1 MRGPPY
7 ASYIYIYKV
16 AWAATLEMFTL
27 AYWRA
32 PDAFLVLHYS
42 FAIKSMSLEIPSTS
56 THHPCTRNPT
66 ATETKQEGIFSLKE
80 FSRAVCQQRTHQ
92 SVICSAGKWLWS
104 LLQPAQRPYCS
115 RSTESSFSNKA
126 SWITLKLFFPL
137 SLSPSDSPCSPPCF
151 YWAGI
156 IHIKLCFPCGRVP
169 KLGGIFAHL
178 SMMKLFIR
186 QRALP

>member
-7 ASYIYIYKV
+7 TSYIYIYKV

-27 AYWRA
+27 AWRA

-56 THHPCTRNPT
+56 THHPCTRNHT
-66 ATETKQEGIFSLKE
+66 ATETKQEGTFSLKE

-126 SWITLKLFFPL
+126 SWIMLKLFFH
-137 SLSPSDSPCSPPCF
+137 SLFLPPTPP
-151 YWAGI
+151 AR
-156 IHIKLCFPCGRVP
+156 PPV
-169 KLGGIFAHL
+169 
-178 SMMKLFIR
+178 FIE
-186 QRALP
+186 QA